1 VSAVHVSLLFQ
12 HRRGRIHRVL
22 VHERLLLVV
31 YVSVPQGMNPQQG
44 FPGMTPQHLVGAPAI
59 QRATAPVMSV
69 PSTPMIPPQP
79 AMAPSPAV
87 KPAPTPA
94 PTPSPAAAA
103 SAVADT
109 PNVNE
114 LLKKLLAAG
123 IIGQPKKEEKEAV
136 APPATAASLQEKP
149 EPSTPTPS
157 SSEEKL
163 TVSASK
169 PKVCQIRLVV
179 IDLE

>member
-1 VSAVHVSLLFQ
+1 MFHCRFST
-12 HRRGRIHRVL
+12 GRIHRVL

-31 YVSVPQGMNPQQG
+31 CVSVPQGMNPQQG

-59 QRATAPVMSV
+59 QRAAAPVMSV

-123 IIGQPKKEEKEAV
+123 IIGQPKKEEKEPV
-136 APPATAASLQEKP
+136 VPPATAASLPEKP

-179 IDLE
+179 IDLG